1 MAGYDTNRP
10 RPTDS
15 GSFVG
20 LPGDAALAHG
30 ADNHQTFEKDKPK
43 VVTATEGEDD
53 TGPTL
58 QSVPQAVPP
67 LDRRVSMLAN
77 FGESWRSSYSCT
89 GVAPSYR
96 KTWIVGFNVSPRFQD

>member
-15 GSFVG
+15 GSVVG

-67 LDRRVSMLAN
+67 LDRRVSMLAIL
-77 FGESWRSSYSCT
+77 GSLGGLVIAVLVWRRLI
-89 GVAPSYR
+89 GR
-96 KTWIVGFNVSPRFQD
+96 RG